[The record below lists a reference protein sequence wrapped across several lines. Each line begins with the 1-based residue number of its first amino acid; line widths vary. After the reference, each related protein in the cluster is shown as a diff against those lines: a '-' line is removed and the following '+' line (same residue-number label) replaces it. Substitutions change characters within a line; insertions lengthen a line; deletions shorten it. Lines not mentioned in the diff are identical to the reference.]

1 MYYNIP
7 TKLTM
12 NTLLDYIPKYHEGG
26 CVTMFWRKISS
37 QRWKQGRE
45 IRHVIQKCK
54 QSQIRTGG

>member
-1 MYYNIP
+1 
-7 TKLTM
+7 M

-26 CVTMFWRKISS
+26 CVTMFWIKISS

-45 IRHVIQKCK
+45 IRHVVQKCK